1 MEQLFS
7 QLVIVGVGLL
17 GGSIGQA
24 ARQAAIASD
33 VVGLFRS
40 SESAEKALK
49 CGAVDHAVR
58 ELSGVF
64 SNFSTNLSN
73 TQSQY
78 LPRLIVVCSPVS
90 TIAQHIHNIVS
101 HYNNLSGDSS
111 PVRCL
116 ITDVGSTKAQIT
128 ASLEK
133 ETFPPN
139 VAYVGSHPIAG
150 SEKSGVEAA
159 RPDLFDGK
167 TTVLTDS
174 IAAKDEDIALI
185 RRFWERLG
193 SRCLDLS
200 ASKHDQ
206 ILARTSHLP
215 HVLSATLALAV
226 EEKEYELTGTGFA
239 DLTRL
244 AGGNPEVWV
253 DILLSNGLAIG
264 HAIEEFET
272 LLSKWKPLLMSGDR
286 DQIITLLKEAKKKRD
301 ALGN

>member
-7 QLVIVGVGLL
+7 QLVVVGVGLL

-24 ARQAAIASD
+24 ARQAAIASG

-40 SESAEKALK
+40 RASSEKALK
-49 CGAVDHAVR
+49 CGAVDHAFFEVQDA
-58 ELSGVF
+58 LSHV
-64 SNFSTNLSN
+64 
-73 TQSQY
+73 TQSAQTSQIPM
-78 LPRLIVVCSPVS
+78 LPQLIVICSPVGI
-90 TIAQHIHNIVS
+90 IAQHICDIVS
-101 HYNNLSGDSS
+101 YYKNLPPDSAR
-111 PVRCL
+111 VRCL
-116 ITDVGSTKAQIT
+116 ITDVGSTKAQIA

-133 ETFPPN
+133 ESFPPG
-139 VAYVGSHPIAG
+139 VAYIGSHPIAG

-159 RPDLFDGK
+159 RADLFEGK

-174 IAAKDEDIALI
+174 VAATDEDVALV

-193 SRCLDLS
+193 SHCLELK
-200 ASKHDQ
+200 ANRHDQ

-215 HVLSATLALAV
+215 HVLSAMLALAV

-253 DILLSNGLAIG
+253 DILQSNGQAIC
-264 HAIEEFET
+264 HAIEEFQT
-272 LLSKWKPLLMSGDR
+272 LLSKWKPLLASGDR

-301 ALGN
+301 ALGS

>member
-7 QLVIVGVGLL
+7 QLVVVGVGLL

-24 ARQAAIASD
+24 ARQAAIASG

-40 SESAEKALK
+40 RASAEKALK
-49 CGAVDHAVR
+49 CGAVDHVFYEMHEA
-58 ELSGVF
+58 LSYATQN
-64 SNFSTNLSN
+64 SQTAQIST
-73 TQSQY
+73 
-78 LPRLIVVCSPVS
+78 LPQLIVICSPVGI
-90 TIAQHIHNIVS
+90 IAQHICDIVS
-101 HYNNLSGDSS
+101 YYKSLPPGQTRA
-111 PVRCL
+111 RCL
-116 ITDVGSTKAQIT
+116 ITDVGSTKAQIA

-133 ETFPPN
+133 KSFPSG
-139 VAYVGSHPIAG
+139 VAYIGSHPIAG

-159 RPDLFDGK
+159 RADLFEGK

-174 IAAKDEDIALI
+174 IAATDADVALV

-193 SRCLDLS
+193 SHCLELK
-200 ASKHDQ
+200 ASRHDQ

-226 EEKEYELTGTGFA
+226 EENEYELTGTGFA

-244 AGGNPEVWV
+244 AGSNPEVWV
-253 DILLSNGLAIG
+253 DILESNGQAIG
-264 HAIEEFET
+264 HAIEEFQT
-272 LLSKWKPLLMSGDR
+272 LLAKWKPLLTSGNR

-301 ALGN
+301 ALGS